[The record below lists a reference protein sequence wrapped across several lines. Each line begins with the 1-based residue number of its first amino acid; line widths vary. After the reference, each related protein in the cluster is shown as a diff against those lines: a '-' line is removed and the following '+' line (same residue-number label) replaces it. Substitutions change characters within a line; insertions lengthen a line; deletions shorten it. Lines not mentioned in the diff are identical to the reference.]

1 MTAVETWNPWNRF
14 NINSLCVESASTFH
28 QAIRWHAFCYAG
40 QATLAAK
47 PWQNCQNFTALGPT
61 NDPRCPQPTCA
72 SWGLRAALVL
82 RGLFAQ
88 HKRPVENVINHQ
100 LQILRFKLAP
110 SLCFEL
116 APFRMGKRNIMLAF
130 SFFLFFRNNRIQN
143 PGQAHR

>member
-14 NINSLCVESASTFH
+14 NINSLRVESASTFH
-28 QAIRWHAFCYAG
+28 QAIRRHALCYAG

-47 PWQNCQNFTALGPT
+47 PWQICQNFTALGHT
-61 NDPRCPQPTCA
+61 NGPRCPQPVCA
-72 SWGLRAALVL
+72 SWGLRATLVL
-82 RGLFAQ
+82 RFAQ

-100 LQILRFKLAP
+100 LQILWLKLAP